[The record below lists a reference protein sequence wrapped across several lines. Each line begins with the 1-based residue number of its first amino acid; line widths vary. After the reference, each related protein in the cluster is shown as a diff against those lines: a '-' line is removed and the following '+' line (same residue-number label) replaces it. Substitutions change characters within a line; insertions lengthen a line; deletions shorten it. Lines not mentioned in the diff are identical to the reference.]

1 MAQTKE
7 SNSLGQDTQ
16 QILQAGMEAAK
27 LMNSPI
33 FGLAYRETLN
43 HYFNE
48 WVSTE
53 REHSRKRDEIYFR
66 VCGLEDVA
74 KTLAGYVQQA
84 ETLAQ
89 QQSQQDPNQFMA
101 EAYQ

>member
-7 SNSLGQDTQ
+7 KHSPAQDTQ
-16 QILQAGMEAAK
+16 QILQAGMEAAR

-33 FGLAYRETLN
+33 FGMAYRETLN

-48 WVSTE
+48 WVSTD
-53 REHSRKRDEIYFR
+53 REHSRKRDEIYLR

-74 KTLAGYVQQA
+74 KTLAGYIQQA